1 VKGGFPV
8 KAHYAHLHSA
18 EEQEEVEA
26 AGSVGELREVLKVG
40 KARVGKHKAIL
51 EDLGRDTEG
60 ITDWNLVEAEPKAPP
75 PTPLTVG
82 AKKSNPSYSKRRR
95 TVTPD
100 PTFRYLPG
108 LEEEEGSTS
117 EDVEEPLPAPS
128 PRRLEHPTAK
138 AAAGKRRTITPDPTF
153 RYVPSPEE
161 EESSTADDVEE
172 HLSPASPRKLGR
184 PTAKAAA
191 GKRRTITPD
200 PTFRYVP
207 SPEEEESSTADD
219 VEEHLSP
226 PSPRK
231 LGSPTA
237 KAAAGK
243 QAPVGKKRKQVH
255 IAEELE
261 EPLTVKKTIPAIA
274 RKASASSPKK
284 KQKIN
289 VEEKTEQVKA
299 ASIATTTR
307 RLTRATSGTP
317 APSIK
322 AAPPRIGRPPGNNL
336 LPTVEVEEVEK
347 SPPKK
352 KGGKKK

>member
-26 AGSVGELREVLKVG
+26 AGSVGEVREALKVA

-51 EDLGRDTEG
+51 EDLGGDPEG
-60 ITDWNLVEAEPKAPP
+60 ITDWDLVEAEPKAPP
-75 PTPLTVG
+75 PTPLTGG

-128 PRRLEHPTAK
+128 PRRLEH
-138 AAAGKRRTITPDPTF
+138 
-153 RYVPSPEE
+153 
-161 EESSTADDVEE
+161 
-172 HLSPASPRKLGR
+172 

>member
-1 VKGGFPV
+1 LDIHFGQQLPIAGSNILTPAAGGTLSFTCPLKGPRGKICGQKIDIVKGGFPV

-26 AGSVGELREVLKVG
+26 AGSVGEVREALKVA

-51 EDLGRDTEG
+51 EDLGGDPEG
-60 ITDWNLVEAEPKAPP
+60 ITDWDLVEAEPKAPP
-75 PTPLTVG
+75 PTPLTGG

-128 PRRLEHPTAK
+128 PRRLEH
-138 AAAGKRRTITPDPTF
+138 
-153 RYVPSPEE
+153 
-161 EESSTADDVEE
+161 
-172 HLSPASPRKLGR
+172 

>member
-1 VKGGFPV
+1 MKGGFPV

-60 ITDWNLVEAEPKAPP
+60 ITDWDLVEAEPKAPP
-75 PTPLTVG
+75 PTPLTGG

-108 LEEEEGSTS
+108 LEEEEDSTS

-138 AAAGKRRTITPDPTF
+138 AAAGKRRTVTPDPTF
-153 RYVPSPEE
+153 KYVPSPEE
-161 EESSTADDVEE
+161 EESSTAEDVEE
-172 HLSPASPRKLGR
+172 QLSPLSPRKLGR
-184 PTAKAAA
+184 PTAK
-191 GKRRTITPD
+191 
-200 PTFRYVP
+200 
-207 SPEEEESSTADD
+207 E
-219 VEEHLSP
+219 
-226 PSPRK
+226 
-231 LGSPTA
+231 
-237 KAAAGK
+237 AAGK

-255 IAEELE
+255 IAEEADK
-261 EPLTVKKTIPAIA
+261 EPLTAKETRPAVA
-274 RKASASSPKK
+274 RKASTSNPKK

-289 VEEKTEQVKA
+289 AKEKTEPVKV

-307 RLTRATSGTP
+307 MTRATSGTP

-322 AAPPRIGRPPGNNL
+322 AAPPRIGRPPGGNL

-352 KGGKKK
+352 RGGKKK

>member
-1 VKGGFPV
+1 VR
-8 KAHYAHLHSA
+8 
-18 EEQEEVEA
+18 EA
-26 AGSVGELREVLKVG
+26 LKVA

-51 EDLGRDTEG
+51 EDLGGDPEG
-60 ITDWNLVEAEPKAPP
+60 ITDWDLVEAEPKAPP
-75 PTPLTVG
+75 PTPLTGG

-128 PRRLEHPTAK
+128 PRRLEH
-138 AAAGKRRTITPDPTF
+138 
-153 RYVPSPEE
+153 
-161 EESSTADDVEE
+161 
-172 HLSPASPRKLGR
+172 

>member
-191 GKRRTITPD
+191 GK
-200 PTFRYVP
+200 
-207 SPEEEESSTADD
+207 
-219 VEEHLSP
+219 
-226 PSPRK
+226 
-231 LGSPTA
+231 
-237 KAAAGK
+237 